1 MSNIKTQKRETAM
14 VNKSNQWNI
23 QDGNIQDEFGNEK
36 LDIAFQGIIDAGFD
50 QAIKE
55 VENGLK
61 KEGFGIISRIDM
73 HVTLKEKIGVD
84 LEKYTI
90 LGACNA
96 PFSYQ
101 VLLSDPLAGLL
112 LPCNVVVEEINSSET
127 RISFIKPTAMLSLG
141 QIGENDKISEIAV
154 EVEKKISVVAE
165 NLFFQSMSK

>member
-1 MSNIKTQKRETAM
+1 MSNLKAQEKELPM
-14 VNKSNQWNI
+14 VNKSDQWDI
-23 QDGNIQDEFGNEK
+23 QNGNKDGVGNGM
-36 LDIAFQGIIDAGFD
+36 LNIAFQGNVDAGFD
-50 QAIKE
+50 QAIIE

-61 KEGFGIISRIDM
+61 EEGFGIISRIDM
-73 HVTLKEKIGVD
+73 HATLKDKIGVD

-112 LPCNVVVEEINSSET
+112 LPCNVVVEEIYSGET
-127 RISFIKPTAMLSLG
+127 RISFIKPSAMLSLG
-141 QIGENDKISEIAV
+141 EIGEKDKISEIAA

-165 NLFFQSMSK
+165 NLFFQS

>member
-1 MSNIKTQKRETAM
+1 M
-14 VNKSNQWNI
+14 VNKPDQKNLQTGIEQNEIGDRNQ
-23 QDGNIQDEFGNEK
+23 
-36 LDIAFQGIIDAGFD
+36 DIAFQGNINSDFD
-50 QAIKE
+50 QTITE
-55 VENGLK
+55 VENGLME
-61 KEGFGIISRIDM
+61 EGFGIISRIDM
-73 HVTLKEKIGVD
+73 HATLKEKIGVD
-84 LEKYTI
+84 LDKYTI

-141 QIGENDKISEIAV
+141 KIGENDKIPEIAA

-165 NLFFQSMSK
+165 NLFFQNKSK